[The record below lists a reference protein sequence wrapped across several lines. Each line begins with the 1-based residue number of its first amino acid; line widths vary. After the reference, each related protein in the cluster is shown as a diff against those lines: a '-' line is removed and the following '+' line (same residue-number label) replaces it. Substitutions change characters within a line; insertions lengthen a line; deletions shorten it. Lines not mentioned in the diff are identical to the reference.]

1 MFFNKMK
8 FFLNSWIGSVF
19 FVIVIISFIAQPFL
33 IPSGSMQTSLL
44 IGDFLFAKKFNY
56 GISIPKLP
64 IPLSGIS
71 VPLMPDIYSNG
82 HLISG
87 EGPTREDIV
96 VFSYP
101 KNEKIY
107 YVKRCV
113 AVGNDE
119 IIYIDKKLFIHFNEG
134 DKYIKSN
141 YSKSKIVSM
150 LDKLWVVNPYIDK
163 YPGIG
168 YRQNREFSTFQVL
181 LEYISHNKEIN
192 MRPIYIKDV
201 DTPIYN
207 IKGNVINALY
217 TKVPKGQYYM
227 VGDNRENSNDSRFWG
242 SVPYKFIV
250 GKPWFILFSIE
261 TRSYKEVL
269 NGDSNGG
276 GKDFF
281 SLKDVCEDISIQSE
295 SCKTLWN
302 KQRFSIRWRR
312 VLTSVDFLEK
322 NSKSL
327 KR

>member
-1 MFFNKMK
+1 MSFIVR
-8 FFLNSWIGSVF
+8 S
-19 FVIVIISFIAQPFL
+19 FVI
-33 IPSGSMQTSLL
+33 PSASMENTLM
-44 IGDFLFAKKFNY
+44 IGDFLFGKKFSY
-56 GISIPKLP
+56 GVTIPRVPYLEIP
-64 IPLSGIS
+64 IVS
-71 VPLMPDIYSNG
+71 DTDDTG
-82 HLISG
+82 HIING
-87 EGPTREDIV
+87 EGPKREDIV
-96 VFSYP
+96 IFYYP
-101 KNEKIY
+101 NNTDLR

-250 GKPWFILFSIE
+250 GKPWFIYFSFDNE
-261 TRSYKEVL
+261 LKEV
-269 NGDSNGG
+269 
-276 GKDFF
+276 
-281 SLKDVCEDISIQSE
+281 
-295 SCKTLWN
+295 
-302 KQRFSIRWRR
+302 RWDRIGQ
-312 VLTSVDFLEK
+312 FI
-322 NSKSL
+322 
-327 KR
+327 